1 MVMQTRRI
9 LVAPITPPCY
19 TIGMSAKSSGRVD
32 ISDKRRTAQK
42 EAARKRPQ
50 TWKPGQSG
58 NPAGGPK
65 RGESWAEIIK
75 RFGELTAGEAAQMS
89 LELAQKF
96 LNIGEGVT
104 LKQAVVLRVY
114 GALLFDPDARLLNA
128 FMDRAE
134 GKITQPITV
143 DDITQKP
150 DTELVDEFTDLVHSA
165 RARAGAA
172 TGDGTPAAGAGDGE
186 KPA

>member
-1 MVMQTRRI
+1 MTQPKPTPRKSPNGKHPRAPMSSPVANKSDATRKPHRW
-9 LVAPITPPCY
+9 
-19 TIGMSAKSSGRVD
+19 
-32 ISDKRRTAQK
+32 QK
-42 EAARKRPQ
+42 GE
-50 TWKPGQSG
+50 SG
-58 NPAGGPK
+58 NPQGAPR

-104 LKQAVVLRVY
+104 LKQAVVMRVY

-134 GKITQPITV
+134 GKVAQPITV
-143 DDITQKP
+143 DDISKKS
-150 DTELVDEFTDLVHSA
+150 DSELVDEFTDLVYAA
-165 RARAGAA
+165 RARTGADAGGG
-172 TGDGTPAAGAGDGE
+172 TGAAGADDDP
-186 KPA
+186 PAA